1 MFPKLISTKLFFIGT
16 TNDVL
21 ISVTG
26 FNRVDASKPLTA
38 NAIDKEG
45 MKSPITLT
53 SAGSGAFTAS
63 LVPPSSE
70 YKIQIQG
77 NFTFFS
83 RNCNSIFEIFNG

>member
-1 MFPKLISTKLFFIGT
+1 M
-16 TNDVL
+16 L

-38 NAIDKEG
+38 NAIDKKG
-45 MKSPITLT
+45 TKSQIKLT
-53 SAGSGAFTAS
+53 STGSGALTAS

-77 NFTFFS
+77 NL
-83 RNCNSIFEIFNG
+83 